1 MTPKVSLKRFMSLDH
16 KPKIRQRTLG
26 FVVVLCEYGL
36 LLKKPLSMSV
46 RDVIWV
52 VSFDS
57 LLEPDPYVDVENV
70 VGLWS

>member
-1 MTPKVSLKRFMSLDH
+1 M
-16 KPKIRQRTLG
+16 G
-26 FVVVLCEYGL
+26 FVVTLCEYGL
-36 LLKKPLSMSV
+36 LIEKPLSMSV
-46 RDVIWV
+46 RNVIWV

>member
-1 MTPKVSLKRFMSLDH
+1 MSLDH
-16 KPKIRQRTLG
+16 KLKIRRCTLG

-36 LLKKPLSMSV
+36 LLEKPLSMSV
-46 RDVIWV
+46 REVIWV

-57 LLEPDPYVDVENV
+57 LLELDPYVDVENV